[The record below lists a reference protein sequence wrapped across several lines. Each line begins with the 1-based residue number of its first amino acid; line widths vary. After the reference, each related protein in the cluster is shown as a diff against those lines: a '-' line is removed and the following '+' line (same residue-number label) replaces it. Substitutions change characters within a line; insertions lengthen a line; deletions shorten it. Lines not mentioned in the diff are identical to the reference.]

1 MQKVSSLGIRV
12 QAAGFI
18 PLNPNADQLAR
29 EIVPLGEP
37 IKGLPSNVLLHH
49 LPLKLDAVR
58 TLLSGHGFHLS
69 KAQNTCQIT
78 NFKLSGSRGA
88 LHTHGTFETWRRAPT
103 TASLDRLR
111 ELAKQPNQPVTVHLT
126 AHGFSN
132 GMTEVGYRLPARK
145 PGELNPLVDPE
156 GFLAQ
161 LASMR

>member
-1 MQKVSSLGIRV
+1 MQEISSLGICI

-18 PLNPNADQLAR
+18 LLNPDADQLAR

-78 NFKLSGSRGA
+78 NFNLSGSRGA
-88 LHTHGTFETWRRAPT
+88 LPSSRSMSAIGRRADLEYSP
-103 TASLDRLR
+103 S
-111 ELAKQPNQPVTVHLT
+111 KVS
-126 AHGFSN
+126 F
-132 GMTEVGYRLPARK
+132 
-145 PGELNPLVDPE
+145 
-156 GFLAQ
+156 
-161 LASMR
+161 

>member
-1 MQKVSSLGIRV
+1 MQEVSSLGIRV

-18 PLNPNADQLAR
+18 LLNPNADQLAR

-78 NFKLSGSRGA
+78 NFNLSGSRGA
-88 LHTHGTFETWRRAPT
+88 LHAVVAGCPLLMLWTGAPG
-103 TASLDRLR
+103 DR
-111 ELAKQPNQPVTVHLT
+111 Q
-126 AHGFSN
+126 
-132 GMTEVGYRLPARK
+132 
-145 PGELNPLVDPE
+145 
-156 GFLAQ
+156 
-161 LASMR
+161 

>member
-1 MQKVSSLGIRV
+1 MQEVSSLDIRV

-18 PLNPNADQLAR
+18 LLNPNADQLAR

-78 NFKLSGSRGA
+78 NFNPSGSRGA
-88 LHTHGTFETWRRAPT
+88 LHAMSGPC
-103 TASLDRLR
+103 RLYPQ
-111 ELAKQPNQPVTVHLT
+111 K
-126 AHGFSN
+126 
-132 GMTEVGYRLPARK
+132 
-145 PGELNPLVDPE
+145 
-156 GFLAQ
+156 
-161 LASMR
+161 

>member
-1 MQKVSSLGIRV
+1 MQEVSSLGIRV

-18 PLNPNADQLAR
+18 LLNPNADQLAR

-78 NFKLSGSRGA
+78 NFNLSGSRGA
-88 LHTHGTFETWRRAPT
+88 LQKPAAGMSARGQKPT
-103 TASLDRLR
+103 SARLSD
-111 ELAKQPNQPVTVHLT
+111 HL
-126 AHGFSN
+126 
-132 GMTEVGYRLPARK
+132 VGK
-145 PGELNPLVDPE
+145 CG
-156 GFLAQ
+156 G
-161 LASMR
+161 

>member
-18 PLNPNADQLAR
+18 PLNPNADQLSR

-78 NFKLSGSRGA
+78 NFNLSGSRGA
-88 LHTHGTFETWRRAPT
+88 LQLPGIKRREKA
-103 TASLDRLR
+103 ASHSVVVARLVR
-111 ELAKQPNQPVTVHLT
+111 DCALGRVTEYSRDV
-126 AHGFSN
+126 S
-132 GMTEVGYRLPARK
+132 
-145 PGELNPLVDPE
+145 D
-156 GFLAQ
+156 
-161 LASMR
+161 

>member
-1 MQKVSSLGIRV
+1 MVRTSFDLGFVFMQEVSSLGIRV

-18 PLNPNADQLAR
+18 LLNPNADQLAR

-78 NFKLSGSRGA
+78 NFNLSGSRGA
-88 LHTHGTFETWRRAPT
+88 LQGAADLGLFSPQQRTSEDCRGTSEKCPILLQKSAVSDGSFGYLAKD
-103 TASLDRLR
+103 DRL
-111 ELAKQPNQPVTVHLT
+111 
-126 AHGFSN
+126 
-132 GMTEVGYRLPARK
+132 
-145 PGELNPLVDPE
+145 
-156 GFLAQ
+156 
-161 LASMR
+161 

>member
-1 MQKVSSLGIRV
+1 MQEVSSLGIRV

-18 PLNPNADQLAR
+18 LLNPNADQLAR

-78 NFKLSGSRGA
+78 NFNLSGSRWKNSIKISIGINELPLPVQCHEVDSGDSA
-88 LHTHGTFETWRRAPT
+88 SAIASSGIFAP
-103 TASLDRLR
+103 
-111 ELAKQPNQPVTVHLT
+111 P
-126 AHGFSN
+126 
-132 GMTEVGYRLPARK
+132 
-145 PGELNPLVDPE
+145 
-156 GFLAQ
+156 
-161 LASMR
+161 